1 MKFAPL
7 VPPRTFEAGYDVKVR
22 IADCGRLH
30 LEADE
35 QVTLTTPAGAE
46 YDVTRKDWGF
56 YATPSLNG
64 RLASFG
70 LQGVLVCNRD
80 RRLFVLLVE
89 KGHEDSFRRYCAGEA
104 LHIVAWLASQQDV
117 DALCA
122 TLGVT
127 VGGPYGEGPQHG
139 VVEPADA
146 GATQQDSP
154 AIPLCPCGN
163 TAYEPV
169 FVYHAPPDGEVRFP
183 SASGGYHRVV
193 SRCPVCGHYL
203 SRHSMDL
210 SGLYSGEYVDA
221 TYGGAMRA
229 TFERVTSLPP
239 ARSDN
244 DGRARAVQAFAA
256 AHLPVSASNGRDG
269 TPGGDD
275 AAEPQAVGWQLLDVG
290 SGLCVFAWRMQR
302 DGWQCVALDPDER
315 AVRHAR
321 EVAGV
326 TAVHADFMRDVI
338 EGMYDAI
345 TFNKVLEH
353 VVDPVAMLRRAHG
366 LLRPD
371 GFVYIELPDGEGA
384 EADGPGREE
393 FFIDHHHVFSMASM
407 VLLAQRAG
415 FCVTQTQRLREPS
428 GKYTLR
434 GFLCPRG
441 NGNVLHS
448 ENKDVEDE

>member
-89 KGHEDSFRRYCAGEA
+89 KGHEESFRHYCAGEA
-104 LHIVAWLASQQDV
+104 LHIVAWLAAQQDV

-122 TLGVT
+122 TLGVA
-127 VGGPYGEGPQHG
+127 VGRVCGESSQHG
-139 VVEPADA
+139 TGEPAGA
-146 GATQQDSP
+146 GATQQVP
-154 AIPLCPCGN
+154 VCPCGN
-163 TAYEPV
+163 RAYEPV
-169 FVYHAPPDGEVRFP
+169 FVYHAPPHGEVRFP
-183 SASGGYHRVV
+183 SASEGYHRMV
-193 SRCPVCGHYL
+193 SRCPVCGHYV
-203 SRHSMDL
+203 SRHGMDL
-210 SGLYSGEYVDA
+210 SALYSGEYVDA

-239 ARSDN
+239 ALSDN
-244 DGRARAVQAFAA
+244 EGRARAVQTFAA
-256 AHLPVSASNGRDG
+256 AHLPASAPDG
-269 TPGGDD
+269 KGEAPGGDGEGGV
-275 AAEPQAVGWQLLDVG
+275 AKPQTAGPRLLDVG

-321 EVAGV
+321 DVAGV
-326 TAVHADFMRDVI
+326 AALHADFMRDAI
-338 EGMYDAI
+338 EGTYDTI

-366 LLRPD
+366 LLRPG

-384 EADGPGREE
+384 EAAGPGREE

-434 GFLCPRG
+434 GFLCPG
-441 NGNVLHS
+441 GHG
-448 ENKDVEDE
+448 